1 MWKDFCFLNSMVQRK
16 WEWNADLFTSSFIF
30 SLASH
35 EIILLTSYE
44 IESDT
49 DEDHDEL
56 SNPPFR
62 FCETVLC
69 VCVLVSFCGYVG
81 YDTFAWLDFLMKVFL
96 FSNIHKLLQ
105 YLSRAVI
112 NSRWYLLLFSID
124 FFTIWC
130 IVMELIKQK
139 VGYSCWSFGLVFGNN
154 TSRENSNGPHAFYK
168 EILVF
173 FFWYGSN
180 CLWWLWISVGALSSD
195 SIVTCFVLLSEF
207 ISLCWWEIGFFDFKL
222 KLV

>member
-1 MWKDFCFLNSMVQRK
+1 MRMKCGPVYFFFHFFASFTWDYFAYELRDRVWYWWRSRRTFEPSFPIL
-16 WEWNADLFTSSFIF
+16 WNCIM
-30 SLASH
+30 
-35 EIILLTSYE
+35 
-44 IESDT
+44 
-49 DEDHDEL
+49 
-56 SNPPFR
+56 
-62 FCETVLC
+62 C

-81 YDTFAWLDFLMKVFL
+81 YDTFAWLDFLMRVFL
-96 FSNIHKLLQ
+96 FSNIHKLLL

-139 VGYSCWSFGLVFGNN
+139 VGYSCWSFGFVFGNN

-168 EILVF
+168 EIMVF

-195 SIVTCFVLLSEF
+195 SIVTCFVLLSAF
-207 ISLCWWEIGFFDFKL
+207 ISLCWWEIWLFDFEL